1 MRKVL
6 IDLDSLLDTRL
17 GVLAG
22 LDEAAVRTVIGTPAY
37 WQREHTDWHVLTGGR
52 VTNETF
58 QSAWKARGNDDLR
71 RSVMTGI
78 ILVLSRVLTEY
89 NRNMQ
94 EGIVEDDVCLEVN
107 LHPYSLEYDE
117 LEELEGV
124 LHELLYPE
132 LTVSFCSRPLEEL
145 TPKVLNETYA
155 AVFLYDFPPWI
166 KHHCFNL
173 GKQRCPGLNVV
184 VPKLFEKDPRELTKE
199 QKQEEIFG
207 FRLWLMEYID
217 FEFVDVEWFSML
229 RPSKEKTA

>member
-22 LDEAAVRTVIGTPAY
+22 IDETATQQVIASPAY
-37 WQREHTDWHVLTGGR
+37 WNREHTDWAVLTNGK
-52 VTNETF
+52 VTNDTF
-58 QSAWKARGNDDLR
+58 HAAWVARGKADLQ

-78 ILVLSRVLTEY
+78 MVVLSRVLTEY

-94 EGIVEDDVCLEVN
+94 EGVVEEDVCLEVN
-107 LHPYSLEYDE
+107 LYPYELEYE
-117 LEELEGV
+117 EHEALEEV

-132 LTVSFCSRPLEEL
+132 LTVSFCYRPMEEL
-145 TPKVLNETYA
+145 TPKVMNDHYA

-173 GKQRCPGLNVV
+173 GKQRCPGLNVI
-184 VPKLFEKDPRELTKE
+184 VPKLFERNPHDLTKE
-199 QKQEEIFG
+199 QKQDEVFG